1 MLEVH
6 IMIKAFGVRNYTCF
20 QDWMELDC
28 TLNDQ
33 VPERFHNDNHVAPI
47 LCLKGANASG
57 KTNAIKAIVFL
68 TNFIKHSFT
77 NSAETPFTIDT
88 FFNNNMPTEF
98 YIEFITKDKKEYLYE
113 LKLDGELVHYEK
125 LTLNKQVVLH
135 RELQELKNVKL
146 FNDIKI
152 PFNSNVSVISAAFYY
167 PETQDAVGSIRSFF
181 DNIFTNVTRFG
192 FTEYPDMLAD
202 RFRASLFSKL
212 YKNENEAF
220 IFMQTFLKRFD
231 LGIEKI
237 EIGSQQLPDGKSFY
251 YPVFTHSS
259 SGQSYI
265 LLDENESSGTR
276 ALFTNLLY
284 YYHTLHYGG
293 LLLLDEFDVNV
304 TFPEE
309 YHAKALA
316 GKPAVFKVV
325 LKEIKRK
332 ELPELDDD
340 FVQDVSEYNTVDE
353 YKEAL
358 TKRVAERKA
367 STAKNAKEEA
377 AIDKV
382 IEAAKMDIPEAMVES
397 QTRQMA
403 QDFANR
409 IRGQGLSPEQYFQ
422 FTGMTPDTFMENLR
436 PQALKRIQSRLV
448 LEAVVKA
455 ENIEATEDDFNK
467 ELEEMSKAYNMEL
480 DKLKESIGEE
490 EKKSMMVD
498 IAVSKAVDFIRDSA
512 VETEEAETPKKTARK
527 PRKKKE
533 ETTEE

>member
-1 MLEVH
+1 
-6 IMIKAFGVRNYTCF
+6 MIKAFGVRNYTCF

-293 LLLLDEFDVNV
+293 LLLLDEFDVNLHPDILPFLIRLFLNQESNPKNAQLIFITHNNDV
-304 TFPEE
+304 ME
-309 YHAKALA
+309 LA
-316 GKPAVFKVV
+316 GKYRTYMF
-325 LKEIKRK
+325 
-332 ELPELDDD
+332 
-340 FVQDVSEYNTVDE
+340 
-353 YKEAL
+353 
-358 TKRVAERKA
+358 
-367 STAKNAKEEA
+367 
-377 AIDKV
+377 
-382 IEAAKMDIPEAMVES
+382 
-397 QTRQMA
+397 
-403 QDFANR
+403 
-409 IRGQGLSPEQYFQ
+409 
-422 FTGMTPDTFMENLR
+422 
-436 PQALKRIQSRLV
+436 
-448 LEAVVKA
+448 
-455 ENIEATEDDFNK
+455 
-467 ELEEMSKAYNMEL
+467 
-480 DKLKESIGEE
+480 
-490 EKKSMMVD
+490 EKKDNQSYCYRLD
-498 IAVSKAVDFIRDSA
+498 ELKSKLIRNDRSIMRLYTKGLLGGIPQ
-512 VETEEAETPKKTARK
+512 VTHGL
-527 PRKKKE
+527 
-533 ETTEE
+533 